1 MKDVASNIQNIQNA
15 LKQLK
20 LPNDLQNSFKKT
32 FGDLE
37 RELDKYQ
44 KLMAGGFKTKSDAT
58 ALEKSGNNII
68 RLYDEVLKKINSL
81 DDNQLKK
88 AFEDLGTKEVEK
100 LKNEL
105 TDLQNQ
111 LKQNVKSKASIFD
124 FKQAKTDLSAF
135 KKEFE
140 GVGGTIEKTWKTLSN
155 STINT
160 FTTNLTDGKL
170 ELAANNLKKIAEQVD
185 ILESDKNGKLHEWL
199 TNLQNDFSKIQDDA
213 GIKGTVEQVQKLKQE
228 LASAKANTLQKLI
241 DDFKTGKID
250 AEEFG
255 RSIHQVTQ
263 ANTEL
268 ARSQANVNKEIDQIK
283 SRIQYFFGLSNAINL
298 VKRAIRDAVNTI
310 KELDKAMTETA
321 VVTDFSVGD
330 MWAQLPEYT
339 KRANELGVT
348 TLAAYQAATLYY
360 QQGLKTNEVNAL
372 SVETL
377 KMARIAGLDAAEATD
392 RMTNA
397 LRGFNMELTEANAQR
412 VDDVYSELA
421 ANTASNVDEISTA
434 MTKVASLAH
443 NANMEFE
450 TTAAFLAQIIET
462 TRESAE
468 TAGTALKTVVARFS
482 EVKKLMTEGQ
492 LTGSDEEGQTIN
504 VNRVVEALQAAG
516 INLNKYFVGEVGLD
530 DIFMELA
537 SKWDSLTS
545 IQQRYIAT
553 QAAGSRQQ
561 SRFIAMMQDYARTQE
576 LVGKAYNAN
585 GASAKQFAKTQ
596 ESLESKLNRLKNAW
610 NEFLM
615 GLTNNNVVKG
625 FVDLLTNLLNTI
637 NKLTDAFG
645 ESGSSIAKWGVA
657 LAGIASGAALFKDG
671 GVIEKVLGKSF
682 LSGLL
687 GLNKEAG
694 VAKASLGGLTQVST
708 TLMSAYDSTGI
719 LDLSV
724 SFEKLNK
731 TIKAAW
737 SSLKLFVTTAA
748 PLIGIAAAVAGFAAL
763 TAYNEKQY
771 ARRADPTI
779 ALKEQVDE
787 AKKFAEE
794 IKDLSADLD
803 EVASKWKDIQSTQ
816 ETNLNNI
823 NNADS
828 VKAYKES
835 IQAQNEYIRSLIEQD
850 ATYSQYVNT
859 VKGLDGEIILT
870 LDEDALAAAADKAA
884 EAAVKASVGSIFAD
898 QNVYATNNAY
908 LKARKEQLESQYTER
923 DGKYYKKVG
932 TQTDFS
938 VLPYGLP
945 NGQPVALTGIN
956 GQQNEIEISAESYAP
971 ILAEM
976 RNIESQM
983 QENDNQIS
991 AIATQGYYQL
1001 GEHAGLTGE
1010 ALTLSSQTLGSIFNT
1025 DAYNKA
1031 IDDYI
1036 ANTKSEDFGNDILGI
1051 EGTRSEWLKKYFNMY
1066 GQEAPDNIQDA
1077 DLYRKVAAGAI
1088 QADQEQQL
1096 KNLGDFVKSSDLAKS
1111 LVQAF
1116 NGEVELDV
1124 SSLKHADH
1132 LAEILGLDPTDFA
1145 KQLAQ
1150 SQNVLLKRRRNAAS
1164 QYYTSM
1170 MGAGIKPSEQ
1180 IQSQVNN
1187 LSLED
1192 LNRLN
1197 SIVSNLQDTLDPTY
1211 FSQLFNSLP
1220 SLESEELTKLDIF
1233 ARSFNLDQPIAAFQ
1247 QLENAIKNA
1256 TDGTR
1261 FKDILLS
1268 IRETNKELFSASSLL
1283 QSFTLTDEYTEL
1295 TETLNKFIKENGK
1308 ISADNI
1314 EELAESSKNL
1324 ALLLEQDEINAA
1336 SLANALTLL
1345 QNGDISLESLTD
1357 RTLVFLGKIIDTD
1370 DRVKLLQQRLAKFDK
1385 GLDYGEGSEF
1395 FSNLSEE
1402 LNELINGY
1410 EFGNERLIKLYDE
1423 FAGEGSYQALI
1434 DKYWHDD
1441 PEAFAKIIQSRVD
1454 AMRGAIENN
1463 SYGFMDTFAGNKNL
1477 GISRIN
1483 GSKYDFQW
1491 DTQGRTYD
1499 EMIKAIQDEWKARNG
1514 YTIGEDYAEAILQ
1527 GFMAQAPKFKAEI
1540 EQNNYNDALKTLS
1553 ESALETGYITT
1564 QELEAMAQASHKTIE
1579 EIRADLA
1586 ASNLELPIEISWQG
1600 DSGPL
1605 TGKALE
1611 AEWNELS
1618 DAVSFEMPMLEG
1630 EENVIDYQKALAQ
1643 LQEYGMSAAQAIEI
1657 LNKKVRESD
1666 QTLSL
1671 GQQIITGFD
1680 DNGNAIYKTITE
1692 PTSEALEDGVKKGIA
1707 AQNFEQEAD
1716 ILSTSIGTAVAD
1728 ALKSV
1733 LLDPGEDG
1741 STLASTVG
1749 TNMATALISA
1759 WDQFVTH
1766 ANANQPSTAAPII
1779 GGRPARATGGIVQSF
1794 ANGSSNNSF
1803 PPGFALTGEEGPEII
1818 WNKDAGYAYITGK
1831 NGAEFQNL
1839 QPGDRVFNAAETSR
1853 ILRNSFAK
1861 GGIFESYAGGGYN
1874 SKIVS
1879 KKDNGGGGG
1888 SSSGSSSKDKAKEEK
1903 WKNEVDWL
1911 YNLVE
1916 DIAELE
1922 RIQTELEEQY
1932 ADYLVDDLK
1941 TGKDLYK
1948 LLIQQLGN
1956 LYTQLDHQ
1964 TFALE
1969 KREQEMREFMD
1980 TTNKYDDYLWYNWD
1994 DRTLEIDWD
2003 RIEALKANQ
2012 KETYDEIVDLISE
2025 AEDIQGKMDD
2035 AEDSMQDIRNQI
2047 EELENIWR
2055 DTYIDFEERVYNA
2068 IVKSYQLVIDNYS
2081 QLNDTLNNSNQ
2092 AILDSLQKQVALQRQ
2107 IRDNTETEQD
2117 IADNEAQLAFLR
2129 RDTSGAND
2137 LAALEL
2143 QEQLSDQRQDYEDSL
2158 VDQAIARL
2166 QEDNDAA
2173 AQQREHQIEI
2183 MQAQLD
2189 YQEQSGEFNATVL
2202 ELLQT
2207 AMGADGELLTNSDLV
2222 DLLKSVENWSAMSDV
2237 SKKVWEEELNTNF
2250 KEVVA
2255 FLLKQNAEEN
2265 GTFTTALTGA
2275 IEAVNA
2281 TIGSY
2286 SQGVLKSLNES
2297 SKSSKSGGG
2306 SSGGSG
2312 SSSKSGSQSSTTG
2325 KNSSKTNVKEDS
2337 VYSLDRSKVDS
2348 TATKNGATSVKGVTQ
2363 TIKKKKKKLPK
2374 VSGSTSNNIRSTVNY
2389 LVPYATGGLANFT
2402 GPAWL
2407 DGTPSEPEYVLNARQ
2422 TDAFLKLAEVLPTMM
2437 NSNANNTQTN
2447 NTSNISLNIEM
2458 NVEKIDSDYDVDQI
2472 ADRVKDIIYNIGQY
2486 RNVNTLNF
2494 SR

>member
-1 MKDVASNIQNIQNA
+1 MTNNQTFTFNIKAVADMKDVVSNVQNIQNA

-44 KLMAGGFKTKSDAT
+44 KLMAGGFKTKNDAT

-81 DDNQLKK
+81 DNTQLKK
-88 AFEDLGTKEVEK
+88 AFEDLGAKEVEN
-100 LKNEL
+100 LKQKIDEL
-105 TDLQNQ
+105 QNSLKSNITSKIGSSFTDLKKSFKDLSTGAENLDKELSKIGNSTLNTFVNNLSSGRLDLAEKNFDSLKERIKGITDQLSAEKAEPINAWIKKIGEAFANLKTDGDISPIVKQMEQ
-111 LKQNVKSKASIFD
+111 LKQS
-124 FKQAKTDLSAF
+124 
-135 KKEFE
+135 
-140 GVGGTIEKTWKTLSN
+140 
-155 STINT
+155 
-160 FTTNLTDGKL
+160 
-170 ELAANNLKKIAEQVD
+170 LA
-185 ILESDKNGKLHEWL
+185 
-199 TNLQNDFSKIQDDA
+199 T
-213 GIKGTVEQVQKLKQE
+213 
-228 LASAKANTLQKLI
+228 AKADTLQKLI
-241 DDFKTGKID
+241 NDFNAGKVS

-255 RSIHQVTQ
+255 QSIRQVTQ
-263 ANTEL
+263 ADEDF

-310 KELDKAMTETA
+310 KELDKVMTETA
-321 VVTDFSVGD
+321 VVTDFSVSD
-330 MWAQLPEYT
+330 MWEQLPEYT

-348 TLAAYQAATLYY
+348 TKAAYEAATLYY

-482 EVKKLMTEGQ
+482 EVKKLMSEGQ
-492 LTGSDEEGQTIN
+492 LTGTDEEGQAID
-504 VNRVVEALQAAG
+504 VNRVGAALRTAG
-516 INLNKYFVGEVGLD
+516 IDLNKYFLGEVGLD

-537 SKWDSLTS
+537 SKWDTLTS
-545 IQQRYIAT
+545 VQQRYIAT

-615 GLTNNNVVKG
+615 GLTNNNIVKG
-625 FVDLLTNLLNTI
+625 FVDLLTDLLNTI

-657 LAGIASGAALFKDG
+657 LTGIASGAALFKDG
-671 GVIEKVLGKSF
+671 GVIDKVLGKSF
-682 LSGLL
+682 LSGFL
-687 GLNKEAG
+687 GLNKKAG
-694 VAKASLGGLTQVST
+694 VTKASLGGLTQVST

-719 LDLSV
+719 LDLSI

-748 PLIGIAAAVAGFAAL
+748 PLIGIAAAIAGFAAL

-771 ARRADPTI
+771 ARRANPTI

-803 EVASKWKDIQSTQ
+803 EVASKWKNIQSTQ
-816 ETNLNNI
+816 ETNLNNV

-828 VKAYKES
+828 IKAYRES
-835 IQAQNEYIRSLIEQD
+835 IQAQNEYVRSLIEQD
-850 ATYSQYVNT
+850 AAYSQYVKT
-859 VKGLDGEIILT
+859 VEGLDGEIILT

-938 VLPYGLP
+938 VLPT
-945 NGQPVALTGIN
+945 GQTVALAGIN
-956 GQQNEIEISAESYAP
+956 GQLNEIEISAESYSP

-976 RNIESQM
+976 QNIESQI
-983 QENDNQIS
+983 QENNNQIS

-1010 ALTLSSQTLGSIFNT
+1010 ALTLSSQTLGSLFDT

-1031 IDDYI
+1031 IEDYI
-1036 ANTKSEDFGNDILGI
+1036 ANTKAEDFENGILGI
-1051 EGTRSEWLKKYFNMY
+1051 EGTRSEWLKKYFDMY

-1096 KNLGDFVKSSDLAKS
+1096 KNLGDFVKSSDLARS

-1116 NGEVELDV
+1116 NGEVELDI
-1124 SSLKHADH
+1124 SSLTHADR

-1145 KQLAQ
+1145 KKLAQ

-1180 IQSQVNN
+1180 TQSQINN

-1192 LNRLN
+1192 LNHLN

-1211 FSQLFNSLP
+1211 FSQLFNNLP
-1220 SLESEELTKLDIF
+1220 SLESEELTELDVF

-1256 TDGTR
+1256 ADGTR

-1268 IRETNKELFSASSLL
+1268 IKETNKELFSASSLL

-1454 AMRGAIENN
+1454 AMRDAIENN

-1499 EMIKAIQDEWKARNG
+1499 EMIKAIQDEWKAKNG

-1657 LNKKVRESD
+1657 LNKKVADSNGK
-1666 QTLSL
+1666 LSL

-1680 DNGNAIYKTITE
+1680 DAGEAIPDTITA
-1692 PTSEALEDGVKKGIA
+1692 PTAEALEDGVKKGLA
-1707 AQNFEQEAD
+1707 EQNFQQEAD
-1716 ILSTSIGTAVAD
+1716 ILSASIGTAVAD
-1728 ALKSV
+1728 ALKSA

-1749 TNMATALISA
+1749 THMATALVSA
-1759 WDQFVTH
+1759 WDQFVAH
-1766 ANANQPSTAAPII
+1766 ANANQPSTTAPII

-1874 SKIVS
+1874 PKVVN
-1879 KKDNGGGGG
+1879 KKDDGGGGG

-1922 RIQTELEEQY
+1922 RIQTQLEEQY
-1932 ADYLVDDLK
+1932 EDYLADEAK
-1941 TGKDLYK
+1941 TGQDLYK

-2035 AEDSMQDIRNQI
+2035 AEDSIQDIRNQI

-2055 DTYIDFEERVYNA
+2055 DTYVDFEERVYAA
-2068 IVKSYQLVIDNYS
+2068 IVKSYQATIDSYS
-2081 QLNDTLNNSNQ
+2081 QLNETLNNSNA
-2092 AILDSLQKQVALQRQ
+2092 AILDALQKQIALERQ
-2107 IRDNTETEQD
+2107 IRDNTKTEED
-2117 IADNEAQLAFLR
+2117 IANNEAQLAYLR
-2129 RDTSGAND
+2129 RDTSGANEM
-2137 LAALEL
+2137 AALEL
-2143 QEQLSDQRQDYEDSL
+2143 QQQLSDQRQDYEDTL
-2158 VDQAIARL
+2158 IDQAISRL

-2189 YQEQSGEFNATVL
+2189 YQEQSGEFNLMVL
-2202 ELLQT
+2202 ELLQN

-2222 DLLKSVENWSAMSDV
+2222 DLLKSVDNWSAMSEV

-2306 SSGGSG
+2306 SSGGSSG
-2312 SSSKSGSQSSTTG
+2312 SSGKSSSSKKNTTKTVEWVQAVDPGDTSSD
-2325 KNSSKTNVKEDS
+2325 KNA
-2337 VYSLDRSKVDS
+2337 
-2348 TATKNGATSVKGVTQ
+2348 ATV
-2363 TIKKKKKKLPK
+2363 IKKKPKKP
-2374 VSGSTSNNIRSTVNY
+2374 SGGVSNNSRGTVNY
-2389 LVPYATGGLANFT
+2389 LVPYATGGLNTQT
-2402 GPAWL
+2402 GLAWL

-2458 NVEKIDSDYDVDQI
+2458 NVDKIDSDYDVDQI